1 MAATGVSEFTFAFAF
16 LFEQTRSEWGN
27 LSVAP
32 ILPSLNREAE
42 LGWDARLPVM
52 GQDYYYQF
60 KLSERLSRWNAK
72 YLNDGTYQAPYF
84 RISLHRRH
92 GNRQHRQLM
101 DHAAT
106 HPETYYVAPEFS
118 GLDQFNAA
126 FLDRQIV
133 AQSRLIPLR
142 DCEPIYDGDQ
152 HHITFQSDKRGW
164 KQHSQAAHHEYSVFG
179 RELGVMYEKAR
190 SHWEAIDTGYAKHLF
205 DSTVARIQRQY
216 GGEASGDRSVL
227 RLLDL
232 GPTET
237 NRIGYL
243 LKASEI
249 LWAFYGLTL
258 VLAGDPAHEG

>member
-27 LSVAP
+27 LRVAP

-42 LGWDARLPVM
+42 LGWDARLPTR

-72 YLNDGTYQAPYF
+72 YLNDGTYQESYF
-84 RISLHRRH
+84 RITLHRRAQ
-92 GNRQHRQLM
+92 NRQHRRLM

-118 GLDQFNAA
+118 GVDQFNTA
-126 FLDRQIV
+126 FLGRQV
-133 AQSRLIPLR
+133 VDQSRLIPLT
-142 DCEPIYDGDQ
+142 DCEPIDDPDQ
-152 HHITFQSDKRGW
+152 HYITFQPDKPAW
-164 KQHSQAAHHEYSVFG
+164 KQHSHTTHHEYSVLG
-179 RELGVMYEKAR
+179 RELGLLYEKSR
-190 SHWEAIDTGYAKHLF
+190 SNWGLIDTNYAKHLLET
-205 DSTVARIQRQY
+205 TVGKIQRFDARTSKDSFVRRQ
-216 GGEASGDRSVL
+216 
-227 RLLDL
+227 LDTR
-232 GPTET
+232 PTQT

-249 LWAFYGLTL
+249 LLAFYGLTL
-258 VLAGDPAHEG
+258 VLVGEPPHDG